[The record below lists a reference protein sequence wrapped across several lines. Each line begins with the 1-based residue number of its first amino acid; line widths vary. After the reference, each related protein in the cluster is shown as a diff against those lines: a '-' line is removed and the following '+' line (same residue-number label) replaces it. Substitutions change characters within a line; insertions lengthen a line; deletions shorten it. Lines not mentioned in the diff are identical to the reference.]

1 MMAGGNGHKF
11 RYVKLHLNTAKSL
24 FFSFFFFKLCVWSD
38 SGTGCSGR
46 LWRVCVGGDARNP
59 TASPGQPAGADPA
72 N

>member
-24 FFSFFFFKLCVWSD
+24 FSFFFLFLNSVCGQILD
-38 SGTGCSGR
+38 RAAQRGCAE
-46 LWRVCVGGDARNP
+46 LVLVEVLETQLP
-59 TASPGQPAGADPA
+59 PGQPFGADPA